1 MVKFQTEL
9 TDSTSMRPTTKDLA
23 KAAGVSL
30 ATVDRVLNARP
41 GVRKKTVDAVNQAIK
56 DIGFERNQL
65 AAALARQ
72 RGYRFGFVLPRDG
85 DEFLYEILRRIKEVD
100 EIGRAEMITV
110 ECIRVDESDPH
121 KAAQSL
127 AELNAQDY
135 DGIAIMA
142 PETPQ
147 MRDAIRRM
155 RERGIET
162 ISFIANQVDDGKEN
176 FVGIDNRAAGATAG
190 KLMGRFTWQSA
201 GSIAV
206 ITETMQSR
214 DSLERRL
221 GFDYVIDNLASEIKV
236 LPSVETHGEE
246 DRTFKVIKNTI
257 ESHRD
262 LIGIYLVGSE
272 ARVPLLALEKYKKNS
287 PLLTIAHERTPSTV
301 AALKNGKLDAVVTQ
315 DTGHLVRSAV
325 RILRAKCEKRTT
337 LASQERIR
345 IEILVA
351 ENL

>member
-1 MVKFQTEL
+1 
-9 TDSTSMRPTTKDLA
+9 MRPTTKDLA

-30 ATVDRVLNARP
+30 ATVDRVLNERP
-41 GVRKKTVDAVNQAIK
+41 GVRKKTVDAVNDAIK
-56 DIGFERNQL
+56 KIGFERNL
-65 AAALARQ
+65 VAATLARR
-72 RGYRFGFVLPRDG
+72 RGYTFGFVLPKDG
-85 DEFLYEILRRIKEVD
+85 DEFLHEILRRIE
-100 EIGRAEMITV
+100 EIDATGRAEMIAV
-110 ECIRVDESDPH
+110 ECIRVDESNPH
-121 KAAQSL
+121 KAASAL
-127 AELNAQDY
+127 ANLKAEDY

-147 MRDAIRRM
+147 IRDAIRRM

-162 ISFIANQVDDGKEN
+162 IPFIANQVDEGKEN
-176 FVGIDNRAAGATAG
+176 FIGIDNRAAGATAG
-190 KLMGRFTWQSA
+190 KLMGRFAWKSE

-221 GFDYVIDNLASEIKV
+221 GFNHVIDNLFSGLKV

-246 DRTFKVIKNTI
+246 DRTFQVIKNTI
-257 ESHRD
+257 ESHPD
-262 LIGIYLVGSE
+262 LIGIYIVGSE

-287 PLLTIAHERTPSTV
+287 SLLTIAHERTPSTV
-301 AALKNGKLDAVVTQ
+301 EALKEGKLDAIVTQ

-325 RILRAKCEKRTT
+325 RILRAKCEKRLT